1 VAKRLLWT
9 LLVVLLASC
18 AGAPTELPP
27 ATPLPRLVT
36 TPALEPWVSQWIA
49 AYHTAQGQIGFSV
62 DVLPPA
68 AALEAVG
75 EGDAKL
81 VVAGIE
87 VPSSWFATPLGI
99 EGIAVLVHPDNP
111 VRNFSFSDL
120 ASLFA
125 GRIRAW
131 DELGGSDGSVQ
142 VVIPLAGDEVRL
154 RFEGLVMQG
163 SSTTSTALLAP
174 SPTAMIAIIAAN
186 PQAIGYLP
194 MSQTDEDV
202 RVVRV
207 EDVLPGEANIARGT
221 YPLTL
226 EVIAMAPDE
235 PGGALHDWLIWLQ
248 AEQSPDTSG
257 NN

>member
-87 VPSSWFATPLGI
+87 VPSSWFAT
-99 EGIAVLVHPDNP
+99 
-111 VRNFSFSDL
+111 DL

-131 DELGGSDGSVQ
+131 EELGGSDGSVQ

-207 EDVLPGEANIARGT
+207 EDVLPGEDSLARGT

-235 PGGALHDWLIWLQ
+235 PDGALHDWLIWLQ

>member
-27 ATPLPRLVT
+27 AAPLPRLVT

-49 AYHTAQGQIGFSV
+49 AYHTAQGQLGFSV

-68 AALEAVG
+68 AALEAV
-75 EGDAKL
+75 EDDAFGL

-111 VRNFSFSDL
+111 VRNFSISDL

-125 GRIRAW
+125 GRVRAW
-131 DELGGSDGSVQ
+131 EELGRSVGSVQ

-186 PQAIGYLP
+186 PQAIGYVP

-207 EDVLPGEANIARGT
+207 EDVMPGEARLADGT

-226 EVIAMAPDE
+226 EVIAMAPEE
-235 PGGALHDWLIWLQ
+235 PGGALRDWLAWLQ
-248 AEQSPDTSG
+248 AGQGPDSP
-257 NN
+257 

>member
-1 VAKRLLWT
+1 MAKRLLWT

-27 ATPLPRLVT
+27 AVPLPRLVT

-49 AYHTAQGQIGFSV
+49 AYHTAQGQLGFSV

-68 AALEAVG
+68 AALEDAEDDAV
-75 EGDAKL
+75 EL

-111 VRNFSFSDL
+111 VRNFSFGDL

-125 GRIRAW
+125 GRVRAW
-131 DELGGSDGSVQ
+131 EELGGSMGSVQ

-154 RFEGLVMQG
+154 HFEGLVMQG

-174 SPTAMIAIIAAN
+174 SPTAMISIIAAN
-186 PQAIGYLP
+186 PLAIGYVP
-194 MSQTDEDV
+194 MSLTDEDV

-207 EDVLPGEANIARGT
+207 EDVMPGEANLAGGT

-226 EVIAMAPDE
+226 EVIAMAPEE
-235 PGGALHDWLIWLQ
+235 PGGALRDWLVWMQ
-248 AEQSPDTSG
+248 AEQIPDSP
-257 NN
+257 